1 MSLTPRRALW
11 LIPVVLLVAW
21 LGIGGTLGP
30 YAGRLGEVSTND
42 QAAFLPRSAESTKVV
57 AQQRAFQQAGTLPA
71 IVVWTVDGDAS
82 TAGARQSA
90 ATRALASLAGTPGV
104 VGGRHPPCRHG
115 TARHWKASSSSGP
128 TSASGFPTPSTAFV
142 PPPQPSPV
150 RPRGSPDPQPVRPTS
165 ATPSPESTDCSSGWP
180 WRPSS

>member
-1 MSLTPRRALW
+1 LSFIETPVRETWRAMSLTPRRALW

-57 AQQRAFQQAGTLPA
+57 AQQRAFQRAGTLPA

-82 TAGARQSA
+82 TATARQSA
-90 ATRALASLAGTPGV
+90 ATRALA
-104 VGGRHPPCRHG
+104 
-115 TARHWKASSSSGP
+115 
-128 TSASGFPTPSTAFV
+128 
-142 PPPQPSPV
+142 
-150 RPRGSPDPQPVRPTS
+150 
-165 ATPSPESTDCSSGWP
+165 
-180 WRPSS
+180 